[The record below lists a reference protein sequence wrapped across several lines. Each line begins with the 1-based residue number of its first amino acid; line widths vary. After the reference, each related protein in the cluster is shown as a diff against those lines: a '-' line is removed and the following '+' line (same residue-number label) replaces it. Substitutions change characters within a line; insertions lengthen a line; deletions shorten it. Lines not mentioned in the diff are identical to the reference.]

1 MAAVTSVR
9 KTTVLTA
16 VFLIWTSTLMVVEA
30 CPTQCA
36 CTDTTVNCTNLQ
48 LFSLPANIPADTT
61 VLDLS
66 YNNISSLLPD
76 AFSTLLSLT
85 TVDLQHNNIST
96 VNETAFYRANVFT
109 LSSLHTIDLSYNVLT
124 SVPAVLQD
132 GSLPGLLNLNLQHN
146 KITGISANAF
156 FAVINN
162 GLLSLD
168 LSNNLIEEVHLEAF
182 RGTAPV
188 INGTLDLSFNKIKTF
203 PVLSTL
209 NSVITVNL
217 EGNQITEVP
226 EHALPN
232 YEAFPFSVSHV
243 YLQNNS
249 IRLVHNNSFHPD
261 MKVLYLH
268 NNELRDFPGFE
279 LWRLTELENL
289 TLNDNPWG
297 CCNDLLEFVLYVQNN
312 THRLAFVN
320 DTGFADVECM
330 DPLDMR
336 GTDILSMNTS
346 HLAEDDLC
354 PVATAVAFRCDLLMT
369 IVCLILAILKITEK

>member
-1 MAAVTSVR
+1 MAPVASCGKSTM
-9 KTTVLTA
+9 LA
-16 VFLIWTSTLMVVEA
+16 ALFLIWTSALAVVEA

-36 CTDTTVNCTNLQ
+36 CADTTVNCTNLQ
-48 LFSLPANIPADTT
+48 FFSLPTNIPTDTT

-66 YNNISSLLPD
+66 YNNISALLPD

-85 TVDLQHNNIST
+85 IVDLQHNNIST
-96 VNETAFYRANVFT
+96 VNETAFYRANSFT

-124 SVPAVLQD
+124 SVPGVLHD
-132 GSLPGLLNLNLQHN
+132 GSLPGLLTLSLRHN
-146 KITGISANAF
+146 KITDIPANAF

-168 LSNNLIEEVHLEAF
+168 LSNNLIEEVHLAAF

-188 INGTLDLSFNKIKTF
+188 INGTLDLSFNRIKTF

-232 YEAFPFSVSHV
+232 YEAFPFSVSYV

-249 IRLVHNNSFHPD
+249 ISRVHNNSFHPD

-297 CCNDLLEFVLYVQNN
+297 CCDDLLEFVLYVQNN
-312 THRLAFVN
+312 THRLAFIN
-320 DTGFADVECM
+320 DTGFPVVECM
-330 DPLDMR
+330 DPLDLR
-336 GTDILSMNTS
+336 GTDILFMNTS
-346 HLAEDDLC
+346 HLAEDSLC
-354 PVATAVAFRCDLLMT
+354 PVSTAVTFACDHLIT
-369 IVCLILAILKITEK
+369 VVCIILAILKITEK